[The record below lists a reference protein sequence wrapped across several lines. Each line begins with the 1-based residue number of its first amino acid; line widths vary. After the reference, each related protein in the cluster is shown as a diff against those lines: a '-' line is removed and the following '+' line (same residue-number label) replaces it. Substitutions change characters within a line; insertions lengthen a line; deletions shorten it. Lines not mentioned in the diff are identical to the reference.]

1 MSEDLISEDVQA
13 FLLRRI
19 DSIAELEALLLL
31 RAHPEVD
38 WTPATL
44 AKRLYIT
51 PQETTALLEALCTE
65 GFLVTTGTLPRLY
78 RYHCSSDELARMVDR
93 VADLYAKYLIPITN
107 LIHTKS
113 QTSVQAFADA
123 FRLRKDG

>member
-1 MSEDLISEDVQA
+1 ME
-13 FLLRRI
+13 
-19 DSIAELEALLLL
+19 ELEGLLLV

-38 WTPATL
+38 WSPGTL

-51 PQETTALLEALCTE
+51 PQDTTALLEALCTE
-65 GFLVTTGTLPRLY
+65 GFLVTTGDTPRLY
-78 RYHCSSDELARMVDR
+78 RYHCSSDELTRMVDR
-93 VADLYAKYLIPITN
+93 VADLYATYLIQVTN